1 MDKQEKFTI
10 SNLTLE
16 QLNIIKDALDTYC
29 RIGLLQFENIVPKD
43 ITWNKD
49 FSYSENHSL
58 INVHFAQIRTLIV
71 KKNPN
76 YQDMPSNQQWSM
88 GIGQDGVPRS
98 SNMSCEMYQNIRDFI
113 TIRSGGN
120 PRGTLDLTEN
130 EDIVVENMNLR
141 LEKLMNIINK
151 IKQSSSD

>member
-1 MDKQEKFTI
+1 MKNQERFTI

-49 FSYSENHSL
+49 FSYGENHQS
-58 INVHFAQIRTLIV
+58 INLHFAQIRSLIV
-71 KKNPN
+71 KDNPN
-76 YQDMPSNQQWSM
+76 FQNMPNNQQWSM

-98 SNMSCEMYQNIRDFI
+98 ANMSCEMYQNIRDFI

-130 EDIVVENMNLR
+130 EDIVVEDMNLR
-141 LEKLMNIINK
+141 LEKMLKIINK
-151 IKQSSSD
+151 IKK